1 MNQAAME
8 YGFAALDIPCLI
20 DVLLPAALSPGVKH
34 LPDCIRDSTSPTE
47 RNLSLADS
55 QSHLGAP
62 RVGTAAPQSFI
73 QWRVKEGGAHY
84 LLGGLS

>member
-62 RVGTAAPQSFI
+62 RVGTAAP
-73 QWRVKEGGAHY
+73 
-84 LLGGLS
+84 